1 MKFSCILVRKE
12 RKNMCKVCK
21 RWPCNGHHEH
31 LKILSKCG
39 RNLLTIEGAFLD
51 KGILEKL
58 KGEGT
63 ALAFYTATN
72 KSKP

>member
-21 RWPCNGHHEH
+21 RWPCNGCREH
-31 LKILSKCG
+31 LKILFECG
-39 RNLLTIEGAFLD
+39 KNLLTVEEAFLD

-58 KGEGT
+58 KGEGM
-63 ALAFYTATN
+63 ALAF
-72 KSKP
+72 